1 MHPPKQHP
9 TGQAMRNEGE
19 TLGDRKEKASRHGG
33 DKRRMQ
39 KTAAARLTPEEYA
52 AVLERAAR
60 AGLSLSAFARHC
72 LLGDPGPRAKRRPPV
87 EIQLLGKAVAELNK
101 VGSNINQIAK
111 ALNSGHRVLLPEV
124 RKAAE
129 ELSIALTAVIQATGK
144 G

>member
-1 MHPPKQHP
+1 MK
-9 TGQAMRNEGE
+9 NEGE
-19 TLGDRKEKASRHGG
+19 TLGDRKGKASHHGSQ
-33 DKRRMQ
+33 KRQRERGFMVR
-39 KTAAARLTPEEYA
+39 ATPEEYA
-52 AVLERAAR
+52 AIRERAAN
-60 AGLSLSAFARHC
+60 AGLTAGGFLRACA
-72 LLGDPGPRAKRRPPV
+72 LGDSGPRAKRRPPV
-87 EIQLLGKAVAELNK
+87 EIQQLGKAVAELNK